1 MTFKYQ
7 LIYALIIVKI
17 KKNVFHLLSI
27 LLIVLFVTISLSF
40 WESYRNTNRN
50 QPYNLED
57 TSNLWV
63 YNCEL
68 PEQKP
73 KTMLLTCADGGIR
86 IEQLTWSAWSS
97 NSAFGYGTYLENNC
111 EPDCSEGKYTASK
124 VTIKLDQVAPH
135 KGKLF
140 FKILKIAS
148 GEGSG
153 QSQNQFTSNWDI
165 FSFGK
170 MMNE

>member
-1 MTFKYQ
+1 M
-7 LIYALIIVKI
+7 KI
-17 KKNVFHLLSI
+17 KNNIFYLLSV
-27 LLIVLFVTISLSF
+27 LLIVSFVTTSLSF
-40 WESYRNTNRN
+40 WESYQNTNRE
-50 QPYNLED
+50 QPDDLEE
-57 TSNLWV
+57 TSYVWV

-73 KTMLLTCADGGIR
+73 ETMLLTCADGGIR

-97 NSAFGYGTYLENNC
+97 NNAFGYGTYLENDC
-111 EPDCSEGKYTASK
+111 EPDCSEGKYLATK
-124 VTIKLDQVAPH
+124 VTIKLDQLAKH

-148 GEGSG
+148 DQGSE
-153 QSQNQFTSNWDI
+153 QPQNQITSNWDV
-165 FSFGK
+165 FSFGE